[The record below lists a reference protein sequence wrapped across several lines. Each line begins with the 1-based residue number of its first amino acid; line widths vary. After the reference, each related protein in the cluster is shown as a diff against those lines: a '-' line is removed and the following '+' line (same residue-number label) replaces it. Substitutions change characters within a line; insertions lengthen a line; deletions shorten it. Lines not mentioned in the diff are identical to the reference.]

1 MRHQLNWNQLS
12 LLNYKAHNYT
22 DTSTKAY
29 GKKILKLKG
38 LRLKVL
44 EFLQSQSS
52 TNFEIAEELEMTLSS
67 VCGRCR
73 ELQLLKLVYDSG
85 KRRKTPNGAT
95 AIVWQA
101 KPNK

>member
-1 MRHQLNWNQLS
+1 MSHQLS
-12 LLNYKAHNYT
+12 LLNYKSHNYT
-22 DTSTKAY
+22 DTSIKAY

-38 LRLKVL
+38 LRIKVL

-73 ELQLLKLVYDSG
+73 ELQLMDLVEDSG

-95 AIVWQA
+95 AIVWQR
-101 KPNK
+101 KK

>member
-1 MRHQLNWNQLS
+1 MLKQLS
-12 LLNYKAHNYT
+12 LLNYKSHNYT
-22 DTSTKAY
+22 DTSIKAY

-38 LRLKVL
+38 LRIKVL

-73 ELQLLKLVYDSG
+73 ELQLMDLVEDSG

-95 AIVWQA
+95 AIVWQV
-101 KPNK
+101 KQKQ